1 MGVVNRGVAVGD
13 FHAPP
18 AFERREQHEQIRDS
32 IALVLVIV
40 ARLAP
45 RLGGNSRARLDNQ
58 LFRSFVEAHDGAL
71 GITRSLVDFQH
82 VFHVGNEGRVGVR
95 RDHPLLLEM
104 RLENVFLRVLPIV
117 LSLARWTMLS
127 STTFSS
133 SRRRLHLACPSG
145 AGPHVSAIS
154 FASAAPS
161 NIRGRAEFGLYLR
174 VSTDSNPSSTNWRLV
189 RSILAMLVSSASAI
203 RLSLQPSP
211 AADTSA
217 FSRIRAFVNNCAGR
231 LPAWTKS
238 SSRARSSALNRT
250 TYFLTAT
257 SFVATNRLRRW
268 IATTVI
274 QNTPSN
280 AMTRATRCFGRII
293 GCKAQPAPS
302 CAKTWRFPTRSWCC
316 ARAISAR
323 SILIRR
329 STKTIARRIPGS
341 PDTCANATSDGCFS
355 PASPSTSVCAIPRK
369 MRAARVPR
377 RS

>member
-18 AFERREQHEQIRDS
+18 AFERREQHEQIRGS
-32 IALVLVIV
+32 ITLVLVVV

-45 RLGGNSRARLDNQ
+45 RLSGNSRARLKDQ
-58 LFRSFVEAHDGAL
+58 LFRGFVETHDGAL
-71 GITRSLVDFQH
+71 RITRPLVDFQH
-82 VFHVGNEGRVGVR
+82 VFHVGNEGRVGLR

-104 RLENVFLRVLPIV
+104 HR
-117 LSLARWTMLS
+117 TMLS
-127 STTFSS
+127 STTFCSR
-133 SRRRLHLACPSG
+133 RRRLHLACPAG

-174 VSTDSNPSSTNWRLV
+174 VSTDSNPSSTNWCLV
-189 RSILAMLVSSASAI
+189 RSILAMLVSRASAI

-211 AADTSA
+211 AADMSA

-231 LPAWTKS
+231 LPAWIKS
-238 SSRARSSALNRT
+238 SSCARSSALNRT

-257 SFVATNRLRRW
+257 SFVATNHLRRW

-280 AMTRATRCFGRII
+280 AMTRATSYLRSRALIA
-293 GCKAQPAPS
+293 KA
-302 CAKTWRFPTRSWCC
+302 AKSFE
-316 ARAISAR
+316 
-323 SILIRR
+323 
-329 STKTIARRIPGS
+329 
-341 PDTCANATSDGCFS
+341 
-355 PASPSTSVCAIPRK
+355 
-369 MRAARVPR
+369 
-377 RS
+377 

>member
-32 IALVLVIV
+32 ITLVLVVV

-45 RLGGNSRARLDNQ
+45 RLSGNSRARLKDQ
-58 LFRSFVEAHDGAL
+58 LFRGFVETHDGAL
-71 GITRSLVDFQH
+71 RITRPLVDFQH
-82 VFHVGNEGRVGVR
+82 VFHVGNEGRVGLR

-104 RLENVFLRVLPIV
+104 RLENVFLRVRPIV
-117 LSLARWTMLS
+117 LSLAHRTMLS
-127 STTFSS
+127 STTFCSR
-133 SRRRLHLACPSG
+133 RRRLHLACPAG

-174 VSTDSNPSSTNWRLV
+174 VSTDSNPSSTNWCLV
-189 RSILAMLVSSASAI
+189 RSILAMLVSRASAI

-211 AADTSA
+211 AADMSA

-231 LPAWTKS
+231 LPAWIKS
-238 SSRARSSALNRT
+238 SSCARSSALNRT

-257 SFVATNRLRRW
+257 SFVATNHLRRW

-280 AMTRATRCFGRII
+280 AMTRATRRTRHVYTNGREALWTSRTELC
-293 GCKAQPAPS
+293 G
-302 CAKTWRFPTRSWCC
+302 RYG
-316 ARAISAR
+316 
-323 SILIRR
+323 
-329 STKTIARRIPGS
+329 ARRVRYLWDWSRPKS
-341 PDTCANATSDGCFS
+341 ATFS
-355 PASPSTSVCAIPRK
+355 GYE
-369 MRAARVPR
+369 
-377 RS
+377 

>member
-32 IALVLVIV
+32 ITLVLVVV

-45 RLGGNSRARLDNQ
+45 RLSGNSRARLKDQ
-58 LFRSFVEAHDGAL
+58 LFRGFVETHDGAL
-71 GITRSLVDFQH
+71 RITRPLVDFQH
-82 VFHVGNEGRVGVR
+82 VFHVGNEGRVGLR

-104 RLENVFLRVLPIV
+104 RLENVFLRVRPIV
-117 LSLARWTMLS
+117 LSLAHRTMLS
-127 STTFSS
+127 STTFCSR
-133 SRRRLHLACPSG
+133 RRRLHLACPAG

-174 VSTDSNPSSTNWRLV
+174 VSTGSNPSSTNWRLV
-189 RSILAMLVSSASAI
+189 RSILAMLVSRASAI

-211 AADTSA
+211 AADMSA

-231 LPAWTKS
+231 LPAWIKS
-238 SSRARSSALNRT
+238 SSCARSSALNRT

-257 SFVATNRLRRW
+257 SFVATNHLRRW

-280 AMTRATRCFGRII
+280 AMTRATS
-293 GCKAQPAPS
+293 KAGADRKPSIVGYAPN
-302 CAKTWRFPTRSWCC
+302 RPNF
-316 ARAISAR
+316 
-323 SILIRR
+323 
-329 STKTIARRIPGS
+329 
-341 PDTCANATSDGCFS
+341 
-355 PASPSTSVCAIPRK
+355 
-369 MRAARVPR
+369 AARQNDAINSR
-377 RS
+377 YRSHWCLGSSAGIRNPISLWKTHICYTLK

>member
-58 LFRSFVEAHDGAL
+58 LFRGFVEAHDGAL

-127 STTFSS
+127 SKTFSS

-174 VSTDSNPSSTNWRLV
+174 VSTDSNPSTTNWRLV

-211 AADTSA
+211 DADTSA
-217 FSRIRAFVNNCAGR
+217 FSRMRAFVNNCAER
-231 LPAWTKS
+231 RPARIKVTS
-238 SSRARSSALNRT
+238 CSRSSALSLT
-250 TYFLTAT
+250 TYFLTT
-257 SFVATNRLRRW
+257 ISFPATNHLHPCF
-268 IATTVI
+268 AETVI
-274 QNTPSN
+274 QKN
-280 AMTRATRCFGRII
+280 ASDSTTRGT
-293 GCKAQPAPS
+293 S
-302 CAKTWRFPTRSWCC
+302 S
-316 ARAISAR
+316 
-323 SILIRR
+323 
-329 STKTIARRIPGS
+329 GS
-341 PDTCANATSDGCFS
+341 QD
-355 PASPSTSVCAIPRK
+355 K
-369 MRAARVPR
+369 
-377 RS
+377 